1 MGEETMS
8 LSFGDLMPYGIGY
21 LFAVVVGHVLVKM
34 NVDALWRGFG
44 VLRERR
50 QPWHPAFLGLLER
63 AMYTASIGLGQAS
76 FIPLWLGLKVLPQ
89 WKRWG
94 DEIKVGT
101 RKIEGR
107 AVFNV
112 FLIGNALSVIFAG
125 VGAES
130 VKWLSNAQFLKTILV
145 YAVVVMGT
153 IASTVISH
161 RRTCEK

>member
-1 MGEETMS
+1 MREEMIG
-8 LSFGDLMPYGIGY
+8 LSFGDVVSYGIGY
-21 LFAVVVGHVLVKM
+21 VFAVVVGHFLIKM

-44 VLRERR
+44 VLREQRK
-50 QPWHPAFLGLLER
+50 PWHPAFLGLLER
-63 AMYTASIGLGQAS
+63 AMYTASISLGQAS

-94 DEIKVGT
+94 DDVEVGT
-101 RKIEGR
+101 EKIEGR

-130 VKWLSNAQFLKTILV
+130 IRWLSHAQFSKTVFV
-145 YAVVVMGT
+145 YAIVVIST
-153 IASTVISH
+153 IASTVISC
-161 RRTCEK
+161 RTCDK